1 MRLFAAAS
9 LLLAGAYAGAPPS
22 SFATPPRP
30 PPRSSGLFNFS
41 SALGDHMVLRMAP
54 ARALV
59 WGSDAPG
66 TNVTVAI
73 DGGAGGSFYGQ
84 TDATGTWRVVLG
96 AVGAGGPHSLSAT
109 SSGGGDALALQDVYF
124 GAVFV
129 CGGQS
134 NSELERPRARGAPA
148 SESES
153 KSESESGR
161 ARERASER
169 ESGRRAQERDYL
181 PTRASERTSE
191 REREKVRSLR
201 AGVGATPDGR
211 LTACAH
217 PSFPRDLCL
226 QCNSRSRR

>member
-1 MRLFAAAS
+1 MHFARFTIAAAS
-9 LLLAGAYAGAPPS
+9 LLASAYAGAPPS

-30 PPRSSGLFNFS
+30 PPRSSGAFNFS

-66 TNVTVAI
+66 TTVTVAI
-73 DGGAGGSFYGQ
+73 DGGAGGSFFGQ
-84 TDATGTWRVVLG
+84 TDATGTWRVSLG

-134 NSELERPRARGAPA
+134 NMQFTVGFVFLKVNARAPARVAPPLNPPSPQVHRQPGWLRRAR
-148 SESES
+148 
-153 KSESESGR
+153 R
-161 ARERASER
+161 H
-169 ESGRRAQERDYL
+169 RRGE
-181 PTRASERTSE
+181 
-191 REREKVRSLR
+191 
-201 AGVGATPDGR
+201 
-211 LTACAH
+211 
-217 PSFPRDLCL
+217 
-226 QCNSRSRR
+226 